1 MGEAAIPDCH
11 AGEEYGYWDTDGGYP
26 QWQAWN
32 RDLMLCYIPRE
43 FWYRLTSRGPLLPPE
58 RFRVLSRLARW
69 WQSVTRAVRPRVYAA
84 FRWQDVGTDWMRR
97 LPQLEDRDLR
107 SITGLRDLRL
117 TVRQPAAN
125 THVVWAL
132 QTSSP
137 VDSPYASGDPL
148 AVAPALDNV
157 LSLGRLPEP
166 GRLDDAASAYRGA
179 PIESLAWIRSR
190 RTAPDRRDLLLLR
203 VDVAPWILPRLRVVG
218 RPASESLLGF
228 VARRDP
234 AEGQRL
240 NLLVAAVDFGDR
252 PPRDELAACG
262 A

>member
-1 MGEAAIPDCH
+1 M
-11 AGEEYGYWDTDGGYP
+11 YGW
-26 QWQAWN
+26 
-32 RDLMLCYIPRE
+32 E
-43 FWYRLTSRGPLLPPE
+43 
-58 RFRVLSRLARW
+58 
-69 WQSVTRAVRPRVYAA
+69 
-84 FRWQDVGTDWMRR
+84 DVGADWMRQ

-107 SITGLRDLRL
+107 SVTGLPDLRL
-117 TVRQPAAN
+117 TLQQPAAN
-125 THVVWAL
+125 TPVVWAL

-148 AVAPALDNV
+148 AAAPALDNV
-157 LSLGRLPEP
+157 LALGRLPEP
-166 GRLDDAASAYRGA
+166 ARLDDAAAAFHTA

-190 RTAPDRRDLLLLR
+190 RAALDRRDLLLLR

-218 RPASESLLGF
+218 RPAADSLLGF

-262 A
+262 V